1 MFRFWKIYLI
11 HKPRLYVYLLL
22 DVLSQLCSLAEPYLL
37 GLTVN
42 VLAAKNGLGIS
53 LRTLV
58 LCVFAIGVVAIV
70 GSVLSYWT
78 SLIYVDLQAHAG
90 YQLNADTLEH
100 VKRLPRKFFIG
111 FDAGYYNQQINHD
124 SNDLIIFGITSASNI
139 IGGVATIICSLI
151 MLMNINIA
159 MAIACLACIVTGAVV
174 YRLFSGLLFNRG
186 FEFQEKTAAFYG
198 TLQSQLESVSF
209 LRRHSLFDFYSLRL
223 QKAFDGLYP
232 AILANKKP
240 DHGSNLRI
248 S

>member
-1 MFRFWKIYLI
+1 MFRFWKIYLL

-58 LCVFAIGVVAIV
+58 LCVFAIGVVA
-70 GSVLSYWT
+70 
-78 SLIYVDLQAHAG
+78 
-90 YQLNADTLEH
+90 
-100 VKRLPRKFFIG
+100 
-111 FDAGYYNQQINHD
+111 
-124 SNDLIIFGITSASNI
+124 
-139 IGGVATIICSLI
+139 LI